1 MTIERKIDYPKIDV
15 NLINQFPVQLDKS
28 EITDVSSDLG
38 VSFKFVDNEGKT
50 VLLIEARELN
60 FEREE
65 DNCLIHGCF
74 IRKFEFVEELL
85 YSPYNE
91 TILHDFISLFIA
103 LVRNK
108 TFCLDDKTIMQGY
121 QYIWAEKDSN
131 IQCVIAEILGLNIIY
146 KDDGIVIYKSL
157 LPNK

>member
-15 NLINQFPVQLDKS
+15 NLISQFPVRLDKS
-28 EITDVSSDLG
+28 EITDASSDLDM
-38 VSFKFVDNEGKT
+38 SFKFVDNEGKT
-50 VLLIEARELN
+50 VLLIEVCEWN
-60 FEREE
+60 FDKEE

-85 YSPYNE
+85 YPPYNE
-91 TILHDFISLFIA
+91 NILYDFIRRFVT

-108 TFCLDDKTIMQGY
+108 PFCVDDETIMQGY

-131 IQCVIAEILGLNIIY
+131 IQCVIAKILGLNVIY
-146 KDDGIVIYKSL
+146 DKGVTIYKSY
-157 LPNK
+157 LPNE

>member
-15 NLINQFPVQLDKS
+15 NLINQVYVPLDES
-28 EITDVSSDLG
+28 EITDASSDLET
-38 VSFKFVDNEGKT
+38 SFKFVDNEGKT
-50 VLLIEARELN
+50 VLLIEVCEWN
-60 FEREE
+60 FEKEV

-91 TILHDFISLFIA
+91 TILFDFIRGFIT
-103 LVRNK
+103 LVRLK
-108 TFCLDDKTIMQGY
+108 TFCVDDETIMQGY

-131 IQCVIAEILGLNIIY
+131 IQCIIAKILGLNVIY
-146 KDDGIVIYKSL
+146 DEGVTIYKSY
-157 LPNK
+157 LPNE

>member
-15 NLINQFPVQLDKS
+15 NLISRFPVRLDKS
-28 EITDVSSDLG
+28 EITDASSDLA

-50 VLLIEARELN
+50 VLLIEVCELN
-60 FEREE
+60 FEKEE
-65 DNCLIHGCF
+65 DKNLTHGCF

-91 TILHDFISLFIA
+91 TILYEFIRGFITFVK
-103 LVRNK
+103 LK
-108 TFCLDDKTIMQGY
+108 TFLDDKTIMQGY

-131 IQCVIAEILGLNIIY
+131 IQCIIAEILDLNVIY
-146 KDDGIVIYKSL
+146 KDEGITIYKSFL
-157 LPNK
+157 QNK